1 MKQPQSKSCQ
11 DFPGRRYSGSGST
24 HQCGLRERHTNQ
36 MYRAVLSTL
45 GEHCVLEEEFVSR
58 RNKGSNSA
66 DVGKDRHEHWHCS
79 SLSARTNSTATLSFS
94 LSLFL
99 SLGCLPFTLL
109 LSDRSLLP
117 PLLPSSIAKAGASSK
132 PATSY
137 TYISAQLQHALHCC
151 LSYSLPIKP
160 TRRSPSTILI
170 ASPTPSTF
178 GYIRTTTH
186 TRLRLTVQLRGFKNA
201 HKIFN

>member
-45 GEHCVLEEEFVSR
+45 GEHCVLEEEFVFR
-58 RNKGSNSA
+58 RNKASNSA

-94 LSLFL
+94 LSAAFP
-99 SLGCLPFTLL
+99 LPFYCLTARFCRLSYLHRLPKQGPPSRQPPTSRHNLSTLCIVVCL
-109 LSDRSLLP
+109 TPSPSNPPAVRHPPSLS
-117 PLLPSSIAKAGASSK
+117 PLLPLPRS
-132 PATSY
+132 ATF
-137 TYISAQLQHALHCC
+137 APP
-151 LSYSLPIKP
+151 PI
-160 TRRSPSTILI
+160 
-170 ASPTPSTF
+170 
-178 GYIRTTTH
+178 
-186 TRLRLTVQLRGFKNA
+186 
-201 HKIFN
+201 